1 MKSLFQ
7 YLSEGKADKN
17 LHLEHLE
24 DMVFDHGI
32 DGARTSINFLRSI
45 RDMLSSGTLSSMNIS
60 VKWDGAPAVFAGI
73 DPEDGKFFVGTKGV
87 FAQTP
92 KLIKTNADLDK
103 HGYSGGLADKLK
115 VALKELSKLG
125 IDGVM
130 QGDMMYTSD
139 DLSTETIDGK
149 SYVTFQP
156 NTIVYAVEAS
166 SALAKEINAS
176 KMGIVFHTT
185 YTGDVLADMKA
196 SIGVNIST
204 LNKTRSVWFDDAQ
217 FKDVSGTIT
226 MTADET
232 KKLTSFLSAAGT
244 AFRKINSRDLKAFL
258 AMQDALGGWAG
269 SGIKTYNN
277 MKVRAGEKITDP
289 KRHAKEYPKYFS
301 DWHDKKIALIKTE
314 KTKKNKELIK
324 QQHLKVYKK
333 SVNTLGAVLEFQNHI
348 VDAKNFL
355 IGKLSKSK
363 GLTSTFVKTSKGFKI
378 TSPEGYVAVDHDGN
392 MIKLVDRLEF
402 SHQNFTAIKN
412 WDS

>member
-1 MKSLFQ
+1 VKSLFQ
-7 YLSEGKADKN
+7 YLNESKADKN

-32 DGARTSINFLRSI
+32 DGARASINFLRSI
-45 RDMLSSGTLSSMNIS
+45 RDMLASGSLSSMNLS
-60 VKWDGAPAVFAGI
+60 VKWDGAPAIFAGT
-73 DPEDGKFFVGTKGV
+73 DPADGKFFVGTKGV
-87 FAQTP
+87 FAQNP
-92 KLIKTNADLDK
+92 KLIKSNSDLDK
-103 HGYSGGLADKLK
+103 FGYSGGLADKLK

-125 IDGVM
+125 IDGVI

-156 NTIVYAVEAS
+156 NTIVYAVEANS
-166 SALAKEINAS
+166 SLAKEINAS

-196 SIGVNIST
+196 SIGVDIKK
-204 LNKTRSVWFDDAQ
+204 LAKTKSVWFDDAQ

-226 MTADET
+226 LTADET
-232 KKLTSFLSAAGT
+232 KKLGSFLSAAGT

-258 AMQDALGGWAG
+258 EMQNSLGGASG
-269 SGIKTYNN
+269 SGLKTFNN
-277 MKVRAGEKITDP
+277 TKVRAGEKISDP
-289 KRHAKEYPKYFS
+289 KKHSRDYLKYFS
-301 DWHDKKIALIKTE
+301 DWHDKKIGEAKTD
-314 KTKKNKELIK
+314 KTKENKEAIK
-324 QQHLKVYKK
+324 QKHLKVYKK
-333 SVNTLGAVLEFQNHI
+333 SINTLAAVLEFQNHV
-348 VDAKNFL
+348 VDAKLLLVN
-355 IGKLSKSK
+355 KLSKTK
-363 GLTSTFVKTSKGFKI
+363 GMTSTFVKTKNGFRI
-378 TSPEGYVAVDHDGN
+378 TSPEGYVAVDRDGN

>member
-45 RDMLSSGTLSSMNIS
+45 RDTMASGTLSSMNIS
-60 VKWDGAPAVFAGI
+60 VKWDGAPALFAGI

-87 FAQTP
+87 FAQNPT
-92 KLIKTNADLDK
+92 LIKTNADLTK

-115 VALKELSKLG
+115 VALAELSKLG
-125 IDGVM
+125 IEGVM

-185 YTGDVLADMKA
+185 
-196 SIGVNIST
+196 
-204 LNKTRSVWFDDAQ
+204 
-217 FKDVSGTIT
+217 
-226 MTADET
+226 
-232 KKLTSFLSAAGT
+232 
-244 AFRKINSRDLKAFL
+244 
-258 AMQDALGGWAG
+258 
-269 SGIKTYNN
+269 
-277 MKVRAGEKITDP
+277 
-289 KRHAKEYPKYFS
+289 
-301 DWHDKKIALIKTE
+301 
-314 KTKKNKELIK
+314 
-324 QQHLKVYKK
+324 
-333 SVNTLGAVLEFQNHI
+333 
-348 VDAKNFL
+348 
-355 IGKLSKSK
+355 
-363 GLTSTFVKTSKGFKI
+363 
-378 TSPEGYVAVDHDGN
+378 
-392 MIKLVDRLEF
+392 
-402 SHQNFTAIKN
+402 
-412 WDS
+412 

>member
-32 DGARTSINFLRSI
+32 DGARASINFLRSI
-45 RDMLSSGTLSSMNIS
+45 RDMLASGTTSSMNLS
-60 VKWDGAPAVFAGI
+60 VKWDGAPALFAGT
-73 DPEDGKFFVGTKGV
+73 DPSDGKFFVGTKGV
-87 FAQTP
+87 FAQNP
-92 KLIKTNADLDK
+92 KLIKTNADIDK

-115 VALKELSKLG
+115 VALAELSKLG

-156 NTIVYAVEAS
+156 NTIVYAVEAN
-166 SALAKEINAS
+166 SALAKQINAS
-176 KMGIVFHTT
+176 KMGIIFHTT

-196 SIGVNIST
+196 SIGVNISALT
-204 LNKTRSVWFDDAQ
+204 KTKSVWFDDAQ
-217 FKDVSGTIT
+217 FKDVSGTLT
-226 MTADET
+226 LTADET
-232 KKLTSFLSAAGT
+232 KRLGSFLSAAGS

-258 AMQDALGGWAG
+258 AMQNTLGGASG

-277 MKVRAGEKITDP
+277 TKVRAGQKITDP
-289 KRHAKEYPKYFS
+289 KKHAREYLKYFS
-301 DWHDKKIALIKTE
+301 DWHDNKIALVKTE
-314 KTKKNKELIK
+314 KTKKNKEAIK
-324 QQHLKVYKK
+324 SQHLKVYRK
-333 SVNTLGAVLEFQNHI
+333 SVNTLAAVLEFQNHV

-355 IGKLSKSK
+355 IAKFARSK
-363 GLTSTFVKTSKGFKI
+363 GATSTFVKTKDGFRI
-378 TSPEGYVAVDHDGN
+378 TSPEGYVAVDNDGN